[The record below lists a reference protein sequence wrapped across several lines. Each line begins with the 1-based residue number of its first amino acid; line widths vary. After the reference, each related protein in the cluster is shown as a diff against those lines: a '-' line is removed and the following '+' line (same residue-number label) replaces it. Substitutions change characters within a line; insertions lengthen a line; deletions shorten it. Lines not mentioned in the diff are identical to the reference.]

1 MDKPIIIIAGPTASG
16 KTSLA
21 ITLAKKFNG
30 EIVNADSR
38 SIYREMDIATS
49 KPTAEERKQ
58 IPHHLVDVIS
68 PNEPFSLSDYKQ
80 LAIKAISNI
89 HARDKIPFFVG
100 GTGLYL
106 DAVVYDYSLTNVE
119 SDFTLRKKLETID
132 IEVLA
137 AELKS
142 IDPATYQSIDLN
154 NKRRLIRAIEV
165 SKMSKVSYISLQS
178 KKQKPSNMLY
188 LVLDVPRNVL
198 YEKINQRIDMWH
210 DNGLIDETEKLNAK
224 YSASLSSMSAIGY
237 REITEYLNHNIS
249 LIEALEIMKKR
260 TRNYAKR
267 QLTWFRKN
275 PDVVYIS
282 KSQEAVEIIKT
293 FLKLN

>member
-80 LAIKAISNI
+80 LANKAISNI

-282 KSQEAVEIIKT
+282 KNQEAVETIKT

>member
-58 IPHHLVDVIS
+58 IPHHLVDIIS

-80 LAIKAISNI
+80 LANKAISNI

-282 KSQEAVEIIKT
+282 KNQEAVEIIKT